1 MRTVR
6 LEEDSNDHTLI
17 WVLAGTALGVV
28 AGILVAER
36 ASGRKVTLR
45 GIVERGRR
53 LAALAM
59 SRGEDIAD
67 AATQLREAWGAGGE
81 PEDELADEWD
91 DEPGASGEGEGPE
104 DEYEMEEE
112 LAQESEDDSGDE
124 AGDGTGGE
132 ALDERVLEA
141 FSNDPILALR
151 AVEIE
156 SDGGAILLHGR
167 VHTAREV
174 QHAVTIARGVPGVVE
189 VRQRLR
195 VRPHR

>member
-6 LEEDSNDHTLI
+6 LEEDSNDRTVL

-28 AGILVAER
+28 AGILIAER

-45 GIVERGRR
+45 GLVERGRK

-59 SRGEDIAD
+59 SRGEELAD
-67 AATQLREAWGAGGE
+67 AATQLREAWGA
-81 PEDELADEWD
+81 DRD
-91 DEPGASGEGEGPE
+91 DEDDYDEEIDDGAGAPDEGEGPE
-104 DEYEMEEE
+104 DEDEMADE
-112 LAQESEDDSGDE
+112 LAAEAHEQGEDDADE
-124 AGDGTGGE
+124 AADEGP
-132 ALDERVLEA
+132 LDERVLEA
-141 FSNDPILALR
+141 FSNDPVLAAR

-156 SDGGAILLHGR
+156 ADGGAILLHGR

>member
-6 LEEDSNDHTLI
+6 LEEDSSHHTLL

-45 GIVERGRR
+45 GLVERGRR
-53 LAALAM
+53 LAAFAM
-59 SRGEDIAD
+59 SRGEELAD
-67 AATQLREAWGAGGE
+67 AATQLREAWGAEGDA
-81 PEDELADEWD
+81 EDELEQEWD
-91 DEPGASGEGEGPE
+91 DDATEASGAGEGPE
-104 DEYEMEEE
+104 DEDEMVEE
-112 LAQESEDDSGDE
+112 LAHDDEGEGDAHGEDG
-124 AGDGTGGE
+124 
-132 ALDERVLEA
+132 LDERVLEA
-141 FSNDPILALR
+141 FSHDPVLAHR

-156 SDGGAILLHGR
+156 SEGGAILLHGR

-174 QHAVTIARGVPGVVE
+174 QHAVTIARGVPGVAE

>member
-6 LEEDSNDHTLI
+6 LEEDSSDHTVL

-45 GIVERGRR
+45 GLVERGKR

-59 SRGEDIAD
+59 SRGEELAD
-67 AATQLREAWGAGGE
+67 AATQLREAWGAE
-81 PEDELADEWD
+81 SDADDALEDEWEDET
-91 DEPGASGEGEGPE
+91 EASGDGEGPE
-104 DEYEMEEE
+104 DEDEMEEA
-112 LAQESEDDSGDE
+112 LADE
-124 AGDGTGGE
+124 AEDGDGE
-132 ALDERVLEA
+132 AALDERVLEA
-141 FSNDPILALR
+141 FSNDPVLALR